1 MRRWFTPL
9 DDKIIHAVFQPLT
22 DMMADR
28 FGLDRP
34 RLACFCLDLSILGW
48 LLARLP
54 ALSDAVTAWDP
65 MSAVPR
71 LVILLLGVVALL
83 ALRTVFRRFG
93 GKPGANPLRLSM
105 RPHRAIVLLLLVS
118 RPLQF
123 GMANLGDVADMG
135 MLLFAALGLYLGACS
150 EPPAKR
156 HVAHQARGAAA

>member
-9 DDKIIHAVFQPLT
+9 DDKMIHSGFQPLS

-28 FGLDRP
+28 FGLDRL
-34 RLACFCLDLSILGW
+34 RIACFCLDVATLGW

-54 ALSDAVTAWDP
+54 ALSDAVSAWDP
-65 MSAVPR
+65 MSAAPR
-71 LVILLLGVVALL
+71 LVILMLGVVALL
-83 ALRTVFRRFG
+83 ALRSVFRRFG
-93 GKPGANPLRLSM
+93 GKQGANPLRLSM

-123 GMANLGDVADMG
+123 GMADLGDVADLG

-150 EPPAKR
+150 QPQAKR
-156 HVAHQARGAAA
+156 HVARQAQGASA

>member
-9 DDKIIHAVFQPLT
+9 DDKIIQSVFQPLT

-54 ALSDAVTAWDP
+54 AMSDAVTAWNP
-65 MSAVPR
+65 MSAVPK
-71 LVILLLGVVALL
+71 LVMLVLGVVALL

-105 RPHRAIVLLLLVS
+105 RPHRAIILLLLVS

-123 GMANLGDVADMG
+123 GLADMGDVADLG

-150 EPPAKR
+150 QPPANR
-156 HVAHQARGAAA
+156 HVARQAHSAAA